1 MENKDIEYY
10 ESLFKTL
17 HTNVYKGKSAPHK
30 AMLLLSIF
38 DLIEDGT
45 IYDSHIQLTDELEQ
59 TYKKLWEKL
68 LDKSLLF
75 SPDVYKPYYHMDYEQ
90 FWRLIPVDEKCNVGS
105 VVSMSKEDPRYTKN
119 WMRSHYKFA
128 EIDEELFQLLKNE
141 NVRAQFRLLLIVTYL
156 VNQPIEIDIKSS
168 VKLTSVGLLSAIL
181 GVFVA

>member
-68 LDKSLLF
+68 G
-75 SPDVYKPYYHMDYEQ
+75 SPV
-90 FWRLIPVDEKCNVGS
+90 N
-105 VVSMSKEDPRYTKN
+105 PR
-119 WMRSHYKFA
+119 
-128 EIDEELFQLLKNE
+128 
-141 NVRAQFRLLLIVTYL
+141 V
-156 VNQPIEIDIKSS
+156 
-168 VKLTSVGLLSAIL
+168 
-181 GVFVA
+181 